1 MVVVTQTMEVEVASI
16 NHKDRARKQAC
27 VVGFVKRAVAIHGAL
42 LKNILFFKGFT
53 NPTTQSC
60 FPSTSSVQPLF
71 LSKIGHSYISINE
84 ILFNQQ

>member
-53 NPTTQSC
+53 ISTIQRASWHYLDGTGC
-60 FPSTSSVQPLF
+60 F
-71 LSKIGHSYISINE
+71 SYPE
-84 ILFNQQ
+84 LTLR